1 MSDANDAIAEVLEAD
16 RRRLQAMQRMDA
28 DALAPLLADDLIHIH
43 SSSAKDNRESLLNA
57 LLSGALL
64 YRKLEA
70 SEVEARDMGDWV
82 LLTGKLAVAAFTGS
96 RREEYGER
104 FTATYVR
111 RNGRWQLYCWQA
123 TRLPA

>member
-1 MSDANDAIAEVLEAD
+1 MSDAITEVLETD
-16 RRRLQAMQRMDA
+16 RRRLRAMVQTDA

-43 SSSAKDNRESLLNA
+43 SSSAKDNKESLLNA

-64 YRKLEA
+64 FRKLEA

-82 LLTGKLAVAAFTGS
+82 LLIGKLAVAAFTGS

-104 FTATYVR
+104 FTASYVR
-111 RNGRWQLYCWQA
+111 QDGRWRLYCWQA
-123 TRLPA
+123 TRLPG